1 MRTRKKY
8 PIDQSPLYKLS
19 NHKRLAKILAVQ
31 PSTLKKLVARGDANY
46 KFGSV
51 GDEDPRDI
59 EIPKAQLLRI
69 HKRLN
74 SLLNRIEKPDYL
86 MSGVRGRSHVDN
98 AKRHLGHHAVVK
110 VDIKK
115 FYPSTTK
122 SIVSRGL
129 RKTFRCSEDIAE
141 TLAELST
148 VRSYIPTGSPL
159 SQSMA
164 FMVNLP
170 AFNHINAY
178 SRSRN
183 LRFTLYVDDLTFSGE
198 KIPKDFVSYVQ
209 NYLKNSRG
217 YGSHKIRRY
226 SASTEKVI
234 TGVVLDGNNAKV
246 KRTQRRVIASLYRSI
261 PYYCEPVR
269 REDAATIKFFQR
281 IIGHLFSAG
290 EISPGYRNLGAKTVA
305 KRKAAG
311 VRAQNQNTI

>member
-1 MRTRKKY
+1 MRIQKKY
-8 PIDQSPLYKLS
+8 PINQSPLYKLS
-19 NHKRLAKILAVQ
+19 NHKRLAKILTLQ
-31 PSTLKKLVARGDANY
+31 PATLKKLVGRGDANY

-51 GDEDPRDI
+51 GDENPRDI
-59 EIPKAQLLRI
+59 EIPKVQLLRI
-69 HKRLN
+69 HNRLN

-129 RKTFRCSEDIAE
+129 RKVFRCSEDIAE
-141 TLAELST
+141 TLAKLST
-148 VRSYIPTGSPL
+148 VSSYIPTGSPL
-159 SQSMA
+159 SQNMA
-164 FMVNLP
+164 FMANLP

-183 LRFTLYVDDLTFSGE
+183 LTFTLYVDDLTFSGG
-198 KIPKDFVSYVQ
+198 KIPKDFISYVQ

-217 YGSHKIRRY
+217 YGSHKIRKY
-226 SASTEKVI
+226 NASTEKVI
-234 TGVVLDGNNAKV
+234 TGVVLDGSKAKV
-246 KRTQRRVIASLYRSI
+246 KRTQRKVIADLYRSI
-261 PYYCEPVR
+261 PYYSERIR
-269 REDAATIKFFQR
+269 RDEAATIKFFQR

-290 EISPGYRNLGAKTVA
+290 EISPGYRNLGTKIVA

-311 VRAQNQNTI
+311 VSAQNQNTK